1 MSRGTLRSWL
11 AILALAGSAAAVVA
25 SVSSTRPRVA
35 GRTPAKVS
43 PTATPATPASPVID
57 SFFTEEWSK
66 SRITPAAPADDLAV
80 LRRASLALH
89 GTIPSLEE
97 IRAFEAD
104 TSPARL
110 RTRLR
115 AMLAD
120 TRFADYFAERLARA
134 WVGIETGQFIIYRR
148 DQFTRWLA
156 GQLRENRPYADLVR
170 EMISADGLW
179 TSERA
184 VNFVGS
190 AYAND
195 DLDENVLTARTV
207 RGFLGQR
214 IDCAQ
219 CHDHPFAHWKQK
231 QFEGLAAFYGQSA
244 VSLQGMVDQ
253 PKLFEKTLELR
264 IEDPQTKEE
273 RVIAP
278 SVPFS
283 PECLPKKGERRDRLA
298 AWITDPK
305 NDRFSRAAVNR
316 VWGLLFGRSYVEPV
330 DDLPDPG
337 DESTVLLDRLGAG
350 FRDSGYDLRWLI
362 EQIILSRPFRIS
374 SALAE
379 ADDDAYEQ
387 AEGAWAVF
395 PMTRLRPEQVIGA
408 MIQSGRLQT
417 IDQNSHLLARAIRF
431 FREQDFVRDYGDAG
445 EAELDDRSGTVSQ
458 ALLRM
463 NGKLTRELFEA
474 GPLSSAGRLSS
485 MATDDQLV
493 DLCFLVTLTRRPTAE
508 ERAHFLPLVRDTKE
522 DARSKATEDLLWA
535 LVNSA
540 EFSWNH

>member
-1 MSRGTLRSWL
+1 MSCGTLRPWL
-11 AILALAGSAAAVVA
+11 AVLALAGSAAVVVA
-25 SVSSTRPRVA
+25 SITSDGPPRPEQVSAT
-35 GRTPAKVS
+35 TPPS
-43 PTATPATPASPVID
+43 DASPLID
-57 SFFTEEWSK
+57 SFFAQEWQK
-66 SRITPAAPADDLAV
+66 AGITPAAPADDLTV

-97 IRAFEAD
+97 IRSFEAD
-104 TSPARL
+104 SRPDRL
-110 RTRLR
+110 RLR
-115 AMLAD
+115 IQEMLAD
-120 TRFADYFAERLARA
+120 SRFADYFAERFARA
-134 WVGIETGQFIIYRR
+134 WVGVEAGQFLIYRR
-148 DQFTRWLA
+148 ERFTRWLSS
-156 GQLRENRPYADLVR
+156 QLRENRPYDDLVR

-179 TSERA
+179 TSEPA
-184 VNFVGS
+184 VNFVGA

-231 QFEGLAAFYGQSA
+231 EFEGLAAFYGQSA

-253 PKLFEKTLELR
+253 PQLFEKTLELR
-264 IEDPQTKEE
+264 IENPETKEQ
-273 RVIAP
+273 RVVPPA
-278 SVPFS
+278 VPFL
-283 PECLPKKGERRDRLA
+283 PECLPAKGERRDRLA
-298 AWITDPK
+298 AWISDPK
-305 NDRFSRAAVNR
+305 NDRFPRATANR
-316 VWGLLFGRSYVEPV
+316 VWGLLFGRPYVAPV

-337 DESTVLLDRLGAG
+337 DESTVLLDRLGND
-350 FRDSGYDLRWLI
+350 FRDSGYDLRRLI
-362 EQIILSRPFRIS
+362 ETIVLSRPFQAS
-374 SALAE
+374 SALPE
-379 ADDDAYEQ
+379 ADEDAYAQ
-387 AEGAWAVF
+387 AENAWAVF

-445 EAELDDRSGTVSQ
+445 EAELDDRSGTISQ

-485 MATDDQLV
+485 MANDDQLI
-493 DLCFLVTLTRRPTAE
+493 DLCFLVTLTRHPTAE
-508 ERAHFLPLVRDTKE
+508 ERSYFLPLVQDTNK
-522 DARSKATEDLLWA
+522 DARSKATEDLLWS

>member
-1 MSRGTLRSWL
+1 MSRGTLRPWL
-11 AILALAGSAAAVVA
+11 AVLALAGSAAVVVA
-25 SVSSTRPRVA
+25 SITSDGPPPSEPGSA
-35 GRTPAKVS
+35 
-43 PTATPATPASPVID
+43 TALPSDGSPVID
-57 SFFTEEWSK
+57 SFFAEDWQK
-66 SRITPAAPADDLAV
+66 ARISPAAPADELTV

-97 IRAFEAD
+97 IRSFEAD
-104 TSPARL
+104 SRPDRL
-110 RTRLR
+110 RLR
-115 AMLAD
+115 VQEMLAD
-120 TRFADYFAERLARA
+120 SRFADYFAERFARA
-134 WVGIETGQFIIYRR
+134 WVGVEAGQFLIYRR
-148 DQFTRWLA
+148 ERFTRWLA
-156 GQLRENRPYADLVR
+156 SQLRENRPYDDLVR

-179 TSERA
+179 TSEPA
-184 VNFVGS
+184 VNFVGA

-231 QFEGLAAFYGQSA
+231 EFEGLAAFYGQSA

-253 PKLFEKTLELR
+253 PQLFEKTLELR
-264 IEDPQTKEE
+264 IEDPETKEQ
-273 RVIAP
+273 RVVPPA
-278 SVPFS
+278 VPFL
-283 PECLPKKGERRDRLA
+283 PECLPTKGERRDRLA

-305 NDRFSRAAVNR
+305 NDRFPRATVNR
-316 VWGLLFGRSYVEPV
+316 VWGLLFGRPYVQPV

-337 DESTVLLDRLGAG
+337 DETTVLLDRLGNN
-350 FRDSGYDLRWLI
+350 FRDSGYDLRHLI
-362 EQIILSRPFRIS
+362 ETILLSRPFRAS
-374 SALAE
+374 SALPE
-379 ADDDAYEQ
+379 GDEDAY
-387 AEGAWAVF
+387 ARADNAWAVF

-463 NGKLTRELFEA
+463 NGKLTRELSEA

-485 MATDDQLV
+485 MAKDDQLI
-493 DLCFLVTLTRRPTAE
+493 DLCFLITLTRHPTPE
-508 ERAHFLPLVRDTKE
+508 ERTWFLPLIKDTKK
-522 DARSKATEDLLWA
+522 DARSKATEDLLWS